1 MLRQHLPSANTFGV
15 KFTTEQECV
24 KIKAVISSVNWGTRR
39 ELLIEIDTVPLRSI
53 AFYTWEPKDY
63 LSLLKG
69 FTINDPS
76 LSWLSIGTVYG
87 PTVALNE
94 QVLLQKIQFVHE
106 TWKDGQVTTLQEEQ
120 GKWSLWVVRRR
131 NGRVDL
137 LVSAFV
143 DRFLVVFLCR
153 RWIDDWRN

>member
-1 MLRQHLPSANTFGV
+1 MLRQYLPSANTFGV
-15 KFTTEQECV
+15 KFTTEQESI

-39 ELLIEIDTVPLRSI
+39 EWLIEIDTVLLRSI
-53 AFYTWEPKDY
+53 AFYTWEPRDY

-76 LSWLSIGTVYG
+76 LSWFCIGTVYG

-94 QVLLQKIQFVHE
+94 QVLLQRIQFVHE
-106 TWKDGQVTTLQEEQ
+106 TRKDGQVTTLQEEQ

-137 LVSAFV
+137 FVSAFV

>member
-1 MLRQHLPSANTFGV
+1 MLRQYLPSANTFGV
-15 KFTTEQECV
+15 KFTTEQESV

-53 AFYTWEPKDY
+53 AFCTWEPKDY